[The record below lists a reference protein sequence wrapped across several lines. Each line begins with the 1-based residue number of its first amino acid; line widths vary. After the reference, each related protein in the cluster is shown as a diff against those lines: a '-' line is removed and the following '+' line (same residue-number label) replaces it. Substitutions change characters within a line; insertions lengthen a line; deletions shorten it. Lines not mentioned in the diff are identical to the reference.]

1 MCFVAF
7 TFFYKHF
14 FDNCIVEK
22 ECVFVSKKTNKKKIK
37 KVEIPKRLLSII
49 YFILVCLLYYYINAN
64 VFICLTCIIVIFV
77 LRMCQKFDESLIDIL
92 FVLDNNIIVKALYF
106 SFYWICK
113 FLFYI
118 FTPLYKRL
126 ESKKNNNFDSVK
138 DLFIKRLGNT
148 EYGSLLPLLGFS
160 NDKNNNKNKEEG
172 IGNIMNIFGDL
183 GDLHKLF
190 EDTKSSTKTL
200 TSTDESNTKDKIS
213 DPKWLKRST
222 LSSTDNLDKYILS
235 NIASNKDINKTINL
249 NNHKKIIEINEN
261 DNKKNDSKKNDSK
274 KNNSKKNDS
283 KKNNSKKNNSKK
295 NNSKKNDNNKNDNNK
310 NDSKKNDNNKND
322 NNKNDNKKNDNKN
335 SEELVNLYKKM
346 NDVFSSMPI
355 NKK

>member
-1 MCFVAF
+1 MEYIINTYFQVYSYFRIFMCFVAF
-7 TFFYKHF
+7 TYFYKHF

-37 KVEIPKRLLSII
+37 KVEIPKRLLSFI
-49 YFILVCLLYYYINAN
+49 YFALVSLLYYYINFN
-64 VFICLTCIIVIFV
+64 VLICLICIIVIIV

-92 FVLDNNIIVKALYF
+92 YVLDNNIIVKSLYF

-113 FLFYI
+113 LLFFI

-138 DLFIKRLGNT
+138 NLLIKRIGNT
-148 EYGSLLPLLGFS
+148 EYGSLLPILGLTK
-160 NDKNNNKNKEEG
+160 DNKNKEEN

-190 EDTKSSTKTL
+190 EDTKSSTKTSSS
-200 TSTDESNTKDKIS
+200 STESNIEKIS
-213 DPKWLKRST
+213 DPKWLKKSS

-235 NIASNKDINKTINL
+235 NVASTKDIKKTINL
-249 NNHKKIIEINEN
+249 NNQKIIELNNDENNNEKKNSKKKNN
-261 DNKKNDSKKNDSK
+261 DNKT
-274 KNNSKKNDS
+274 
-283 KKNNSKKNNSKK
+283 
-295 NNSKKNDNNKNDNNK
+295 
-310 NDSKKNDNNKND
+310 
-322 NNKNDNKKNDNKN
+322 N

-346 NDVFSSMPI
+346 NDVFSSMQI
-355 NKK
+355 NKNK

>member
-1 MCFVAF
+1 MEYMISTFFQIYSYFRIFMCFVAF

-37 KVEIPKRLLSII
+37 KVEIPKRLLSIL

-64 VFICLTCIIVIFV
+64 VFICLTSIIVIFV

-113 FLFYI
+113 FLFFI

-190 EDTKSSTKTL
+190 EDTKSSTKTS

-235 NIASNKDINKTINL
+235 NIASNKDIKKTIN
-249 NNHKKIIEINEN
+249 NNNNKIIEINEN
-261 DNKKNDSKKNDSK
+261 EIDIKKKDSKKKDS
-274 KNNSKKNDS
+274 
-283 KKNNSKKNNSKK
+283 
-295 NNSKKNDNNKNDNNK
+295 NK
-310 NDSKKNDNNKND
+310 NDSKKKDSNKND
-322 NNKNDNKKNDNKN
+322 SKKKDSKN

-355 NKK
+355 NKKK